1 MLLNMKKFWIHKS
14 DWSIS
19 NSTKI
24 LLILTALIAI
34 GYLVYQSNFLFKDKP
49 FITSDLPKYR
59 SEDPNASVTVD
70 FEYTVSQISDEQ
82 IVLSG
87 DKGEFIL
94 PNDSALVSVYQGS
107 TVDSP
112 TIPLESLTVGATLN
126 LEFIPNQSAK
136 LFIVGEKTNEI

>member
-1 MLLNMKKFWIHKS
+1 MKKFWLRKP
-14 DWSIS
+14 DWPIS

-24 LLILTALIAI
+24 LLLLTGLIAI
-34 GYLVYQSNFLFKDKP
+34 GYLVFQSDFLSKDKP
-49 FITSDLPKYR
+49 HITSDLPKYR
-59 SEDPNASVTVD
+59 SEDPNAPIKVD
-70 FEYTVSQISDEQ
+70 FDYTVSQITDEQ

-94 PNDSALVSVYQGS
+94 PKDSALVSVYQGN

-136 LFIVGEKTNEI
+136 LFLVETNTNEI

>member
-1 MLLNMKKFWIHKS
+1 MKKFWNHKS
-14 DWSIS
+14 DRSIS

-24 LLILTALIAI
+24 LLLLTAMIAV
-34 GYLVYQSNFLFKDKP
+34 GYMVYQSNFLFKDKP

-59 SEDPNASVTVD
+59 SEDPNTPVKVD
-70 FEYTVSQISDEQ
+70 FEYTVNQITDKQ

-94 PNDSALVSVYQGS
+94 PNDSSLVSVYQGS
-107 TVDSP
+107 TIDSP

-126 LEFIPNQSAK
+126 LEFIPNKSAK
-136 LFIVGEKTNEI
+136 LFIVGENSNEI